1 MRKKKY
7 YFSERPKD
15 AQAQPVSLLL
25 GLATTNQY
33 VFKSNMSSGH
43 DSTGKTFFFFPQVI
57 N

>member
-7 YFSERPKD
+7 HFSEHPKD

-25 GLATTNQY
+25 GLATTKQY
-33 VFKSNMSSGH
+33 VFKCNMSSAH
-43 DSTGKTFFFFPQVI
+43 DSTGKTFFFFFQVI

>member
-1 MRKKKY
+1 MQKKKY

-43 DSTGKTFFFFPQVI
+43 DSTGKTFFFFSPSY
-57 N
+57 